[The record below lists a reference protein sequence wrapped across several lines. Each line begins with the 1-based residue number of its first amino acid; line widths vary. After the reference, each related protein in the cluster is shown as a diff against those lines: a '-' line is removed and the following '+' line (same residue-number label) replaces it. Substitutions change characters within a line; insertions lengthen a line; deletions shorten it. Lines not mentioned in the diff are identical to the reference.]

1 MDYFDNLK
9 TITAIC
15 FLLLAGCNKQPES
28 AKTSAKSASTTTQ
41 VSEDQ
46 LKLDTIN
53 KMYAELYEL
62 LEQNEFAS
70 GNEVLYRYS
79 TESFKTIL
87 DMVNQFE
94 GEVCGIN
101 HDILIQGQDPLY
113 KPDFNF
119 KLNAEK
125 QVTSDM
131 RDGEKLTFDLV
142 CDDGQ
147 CQIYDVIET
156 NDSVAQYIKKDCDKL
171 AEYYQES
178 PIEAI
183 PDYTEYPE
191 YKMSY
196 RIDRDAIET
205 PSSYITTYELVISS
219 ESDQPVT
226 IDTTRVNRGNCPL
239 YSVPHQNSTL
249 KFGQTYRVG
258 IRCKPEDIKEVN
270 LTMSDGQ
277 ELTMTPSF

>member
-1 MDYFDNLK
+1 MNYFDNLK

-28 AKTSAKSASTTTQ
+28 AKTTAESTSTTTQ

-53 KMYAELYEL
+53 KMYAEFYEL
-62 LEQNEFAS
+62 LKQNEFAS

-87 DMVNQFE
+87 DMVTQFE

-101 HDILIQGQDPLY
+101 HDLLIQGQDPLK
-113 KPDFNF
+113 KPYFDF
-119 KLNAEK
+119 KIGVEK
-125 QVTSDM
+125 EVTADM
-131 RDGEKLTFDLV
+131 GDGENLIFLLKCDSKQCLV
-142 CDDGQ
+142 D
-147 CQIYDVIET
+147 DVIET
-156 NDSVAQYIKKDCDKL
+156 NDSMTYYIKKGCDEV

-196 RIDRDAIET
+196 RIDRQVVDAP
-205 PSSYITTYELVISS
+205 PSYFTTYELVISS

-277 ELTMTPSF
+277 ELTMKPSF